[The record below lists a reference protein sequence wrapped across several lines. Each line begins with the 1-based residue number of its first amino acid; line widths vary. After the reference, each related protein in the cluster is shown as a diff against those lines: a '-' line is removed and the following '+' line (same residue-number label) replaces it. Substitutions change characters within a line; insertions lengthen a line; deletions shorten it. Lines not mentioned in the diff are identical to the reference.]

1 MAVRAG
7 SARTSLFH
15 SRRSRLF
22 AKNVTLGKYLE
33 RMRGTAAAILA
44 MIWQYSIDGIH
55 RALAAPLTRQGQMKP
70 RGCRRTRSANCRATS
85 TTTAP
90 QYRWRLWLTFFKGL
104 QASSRTEIVFVWN
117 ANEGS
122 ATVWSS
128 TSSVASCCPT
138 TRSRMYQ
145 QQKSRNL
152 FSERLTIHGW
162 RRSPSSPLMRPFR
175 GGQCGFDQ
183 SGRGSISR
191 KTIIRPFCWPRPRRL
206 SASTQPGLSNCA
218 TPLNCTVY
226 ILMPRNFAPSPEP
239 PRSAPW
245 SSF

>member
-1 MAVRAG
+1 MRHQRCRWLR
-7 SARTSLFH
+7 RTKL
-15 SRRSRLF
+15 
-22 AKNVTLGKYLE
+22 
-33 RMRGTAAAILA
+33 AAAPLSGPRGKSRGLF
-44 MIWQYSIDGIH
+44 SIASGS
-55 RALAAPLTRQGQMKP
+55 LAAPLTRQGQMKP

-162 RRSPSSPLMRPFR
+162 RRSPSSPLMRPSR
-175 GGQCGFDQ
+175 GANADLTNLDAAQ
-183 SGRGSISR
+183 
-191 KTIIRPFCWPRPRRL
+191 
-206 SASTQPGLSNCA
+206 
-218 TPLNCTVY
+218 
-226 ILMPRNFAPSPEP
+226 
-239 PRSAPW
+239 
-245 SSF
+245 